1 MDAKGDW
8 FILLPDGEREGP
20 YTEEDLLDFLD
31 SGELA
36 PEACVL
42 HLPDDRVA
50 RAGELFRV
58 IEGEAPDR
66 TAAVRKAETRRP
78 WVPAPF
84 PDESAATLSAPKPLP
99 DRVIYRGHPAWVTY
113 WRSGLFAFVLVG
125 GGWLLREWWAEA
137 SGVGLIGGT
146 FSLLWA
152 GLHRLGR
159 CYLVTTRRVEVIRG
173 LVARSSR
180 ELQHR
185 DIRSVNVVRR
195 GLAGLLGVGTIVF
208 SATGGRE
215 DDVVFHRVWRPDRL
229 KELLRKLQAR
239 AAG

>member
-8 FILLPDGEREGP
+8 FILLPEGEREGP

-36 PEACVL
+36 PEACVM
-42 HLPDDRVA
+42 HAADDRVA
-50 RAGELFRV
+50 RVGELFRV
-58 IEGEAPDR
+58 IEGEAAHSARSTR
-66 TAAVRKAETRRP
+66 TEEPRRP

-84 PDESAATLSAPKPLP
+84 PDESTAAPSAPRPLP
-99 DRVIYRGHPAWVTY
+99 DRVLYRGHPSWTTY
-113 WRSGLFAFVLVG
+113 WRSGMFAFVLVG

-159 CYLVTTRRVEVIRG
+159 CYLVTTRRVEVIHG

-180 ELQHR
+180 ELQHA
-185 DIRSVNVVRR
+185 DIRSVNVLRR
-195 GLAGLLGVGTIVF
+195 GFAGLMGVGTIVF

-229 KELLRKLQAR
+229 KELVRKLQAR
-239 AAG
+239 SAG